1 MGKQTEAMKLAL
13 EALEELTTSLR
24 TMDDI
29 ERGERAITALQEAL
43 AEQPAQ
49 QAFVGMVKD
58 LFTITAWE
66 KLDVVGSTKVY
77 LNSPPAQR
85 TWVELTEWQPIEMT
99 DEDMYHYT
107 NWISKR

>member
-1 MGKQTEAMKLAL
+1 MKTVIEMAREAGFAVDAYPDAGLYGRLERFAAL
-13 EALEELTTSLR
+13 V
-24 TMDDI
+24 
-29 ERGERAITALQEAL
+29 RADGRARMV
-43 AEQPAQ
+43 EQPAQ